1 MKHVRDF
8 FLSAVERVFARLPSA
23 LLMIVLGAFV
33 GPEVVGAYSWMAL
46 ALTLSQALVDVP
58 LRQISVEA
66 VSSTGGTRLVHRSQL
81 IGIAVSTSV
90 LVLTYVVVVVAFTDL
105 TQGDA
110 WLFFPLIAVP
120 IASIGS
126 VSSIARLQAGNEWAS
141 LARIRSFSALLS
153 LACTLPLLISTHSM
167 LWVAIQP
174 LIVES
179 FVFALSA
186 YRVRRSIQS
195 NEPEVLDGDGRM
207 AAELRSLTGYALL
220 GWAEGQLD
228 RVLLG
233 AIAGTT
239 ALGSYSYSQALGR
252 SGGEAV
258 ANASANVLRA
268 QVAPLRDQPAKI
280 LKALDRSALVALSAS
295 AVVVVLVWAASEFV
309 LPGFLSPAWAAAL
322 AAAPVMALSLLPS
335 TTTWLITVQLV
346 SLRSTRR
353 ALPSRLTGLA
363 LALPI
368 ALLATQSLQL
378 AAWAVVARATLVLLP
393 LAFTVRTWMPW
404 FSITLSSALALLPL
418 ATVAILAAVSS

>member
-1 MKHVRDF
+1 VKHVRDF

-153 LACTLPLLISTHSM
+153 LACTLPLLI
-167 LWVAIQP
+167 
-174 LIVES
+174 
-179 FVFALSA
+179 
-186 YRVRRSIQS
+186 
-195 NEPEVLDGDGRM
+195 
-207 AAELRSLTGYALL
+207 
-220 GWAEGQLD
+220 
-228 RVLLG
+228 
-233 AIAGTT
+233 
-239 ALGSYSYSQALGR
+239 
-252 SGGEAV
+252 
-258 ANASANVLRA
+258 
-268 QVAPLRDQPAKI
+268 
-280 LKALDRSALVALSAS
+280 
-295 AVVVVLVWAASEFV
+295 
-309 LPGFLSPAWAAAL
+309 
-322 AAAPVMALSLLPS
+322 
-335 TTTWLITVQLV
+335 
-346 SLRSTRR
+346 
-353 ALPSRLTGLA
+353 
-363 LALPI
+363 
-368 ALLATQSLQL
+368 
-378 AAWAVVARATLVLLP
+378 
-393 LAFTVRTWMPW
+393 
-404 FSITLSSALALLPL
+404 
-418 ATVAILAAVSS
+418 